1 MEWHLRSRPDLL
13 FIAEGGVT
21 DGADDIEMEI
31 YFSGEKL
38 YGNDF
43 SQTQIDAW
51 FADEA
56 EGYFNLTTSGSGE
69 YAYGYHALNRRHGF
83 SHLPKRRYSHVL
95 GVGSAYGD
103 ELEPILKHSDRVSI
117 LEPSDGFKSA
127 VLHGV
132 PVSYVKPIA
141 SGSLPFD
148 SNSFDLITCLGV
160 LHHIPN
166 VSKVIEEFYRVLKA
180 GGYAL
185 VREPIISMGDWRKPR
200 SGLTK
205 RERGIP
211 LMALRDFVKRAGFKV
226 VRERKCMFSLSSRL
240 RRVVGGSV
248 FNNAAVVALDECLC
262 ALPVWPRVYHARNA
276 AQKLRPT
283 AVYYV
288 LQKPL
293 PAGRGA

>member
-1 MEWHLRSRPDLL
+1 MADN
-13 FIAEGGVT
+13 
-21 DGADDIEMEI
+21 ADDIEMEV
-31 YFSGEKL
+31 YFSGKKL

-43 SQTQIDAW
+43 SERQIEEW

-56 EGYFNLTTSGSGE
+56 EGYFNLTESTGVD

-83 SHLPKRRYSHVL
+83 SFLPKRRYNHVL

-103 ELEPILKHSDRVSI
+103 ELKPILKYSDRISI
-117 LEPSDGFKSA
+117 LEPSDGFKSTN
-127 VLHGV
+127 LQGV
-132 PVSYVKPIA
+132 PVNYAKPIA

-166 VSKVIEEFYRVLKA
+166 VSKVVEEFYRVLNT
-180 GGYAL
+180 GGHAL
-185 VREPIISMGDWRKPR
+185 IREPIISMGDWRRPR

-211 LMALRDFVKRAGFKV
+211 LAALREFVTKAGFKI

-240 RRVVGGSV
+240 RHIVGGSV
-248 FNNAAVVALDECLC
+248 FNNAAVVALDELFCT
-262 ALPVWPRVYHARNA
+262 LPLWTKAYHACNA

-293 PAGRGA
+293 STGNGI

>member
-1 MEWHLRSRPDLL
+1 M
-13 FIAEGGVT
+13 T
-21 DGADDIEMEI
+21 DTVDDAGMAV
-31 YFSGEKL
+31 YFSGSKL

-43 SQTQIDAW
+43 SQDQIDAW

-56 EGYFNLTTSGSGE
+56 EGYFNLTQATGE
-69 YAYGYHALNRRHGF
+69 EAKYAYGYHALNRRHGF
-83 SHLPKRRYSHVL
+83 SKLPQKRFAHVL

-103 ELEPILKHSDRVSI
+103 ELTPILAHSDRVSI
-117 LEPSDGFKSA
+117 LEPSDGFKST
-127 VLHGV
+127 VLNGV
-132 PVSYVKPIA
+132 PVSYVKPVA
-141 SGSLPFD
+141 SGDMPFD
-148 SNSFDLITCLGV
+148 SDSLDLITCLGV

-166 VSKVIEEFYRVLKA
+166 VSKVVNEFYRVLTP

-211 LMALRDFVKRAGFKV
+211 LAVLRGFVEQAGFKV
-226 VRERKCMFSLSSRL
+226 VHERKCVFSLTSRL
-240 RRVVGGSV
+240 RHVIAGSV
-248 FNNAAVVALDECLC
+248 FNNEAVVALDAWLST
-262 ALPVWPRVYHARNA
+262 LPIWPKVYHARNA
-276 AQKLRPT
+276 VEKLRPT

-293 PAGRGA
+293 HDGRDI